1 MTVFYTAWAKQQLR
15 EIYTFYKEVGNSKKG
30 RKIRVAVNKKV
41 LQLKDFPLFFP
52 LLGREEE
59 LLSSLGQGH
68 RYVVEDQY
76 KIIYRIIESTIYITD
91 IFDTRRN
98 PNQMMP

>member
-1 MTVFYTAWAKQQLR
+1 MTVLYTAWAKQQLR

-41 LQLKDFPLFFP
+41 LQPKDFP

-59 LLSSLGQGH
+59 LLSYLGQGH
-68 RYVVEDQY
+68 RYLVEGQY
-76 KIIYRIIESTIYITD
+76 KIIYRIIESTVYVTD

-98 PNQMMP
+98 PNQIVP

>member
-1 MTVFYTAWAKQQLR
+1 MTVLYTAWAKQQLR

-41 LQLKDFPLFFP
+41 LQLKDFPL
-52 LLGREEE
+52 LGREEE
-59 LLSSLGQGH
+59 LLSSLAQGH
-68 RYVVEDQY
+68 RYAVEGQY